1 MIPFARRVLRVLA
14 AGCLCATLAFVP
26 GAAIADGP
34 PAAPAKGEV
43 QVNVYTVAGSKTPKV
58 VVRAI
63 VEQPPRKVWA
73 VVSDCAHYSSRLP
86 RVAKSRLVSK
96 VGNKHTCEVTISL
109 PFPLANLTAVTEATH
124 EESESGMSR
133 RWKLVSGD
141 YTVNNGSWEVRPLD
155 AAGTSSL
162 VTYTVQAEPTTSVP
176 DFVRMSAQKKAL
188 PELIERVR
196 LESAKMP

>member
-1 MIPFARRVLRVLA
+1 MTSFVRRAVAVGSLFAALA
-14 AGCLCATLAFVP
+14 LVP
-26 GAAIADGP
+26 GAATADAP
-34 PAAPAKGEV
+34 LPAKGTV
-43 QVNVYTVAGSKTPKV
+43 QVNVYSVPGSNTPKV

-63 VEQPPRKVWA
+63 IEQPPRKVWA

-109 PFPLANLTAVTEATH
+109 PFPLSNLTAVTEAIH
-124 EESESGMSR
+124 EENEKGMTR

-155 AAGTSSL
+155 ATGTSTL
-162 VTYTVQAEPTTSVP
+162 VTYSVQAEPTTAVP
-176 DFVRMSAQKKAL
+176 DFIRASAQKKAL
-188 PELIERVR
+188 PDMIERVR